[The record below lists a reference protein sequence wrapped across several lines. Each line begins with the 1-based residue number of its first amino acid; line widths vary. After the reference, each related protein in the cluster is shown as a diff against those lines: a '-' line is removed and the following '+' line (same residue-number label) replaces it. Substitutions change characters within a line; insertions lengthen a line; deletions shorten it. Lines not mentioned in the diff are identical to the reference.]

1 MTPAALLD
9 RMAPA
14 ARKRFGSD
22 KRWAQ
27 ACGLSAETLSRL
39 RSRASCDLQTVNAL
53 AAAAGFELALA
64 PASAASMSADISSNF
79 SSNSGGS
86 FSDDFSR
93 AREDELL
100 DLCASGTTEPAH
112 WRAHGGG
119 SGSFFIGGLAMLLA
133 SARGFDRRRYI
144 ELAETLHPGISQPEV
159 FELWLRRSPLRPA
172 RFLPLLRHRRAHAA

>member
-9 RMAPA
+9 LLTPA

-64 PASAASMSADISSNF
+64 PASAASMSADAGGNF
-79 SSNSGGS
+79 GN
-86 FSDDFSR
+86 DFAR
-93 AREDELL
+93 EREDELL
-100 DLCASGTTEPAH
+100 DLCASGTTEPAL
-112 WRAHGGG
+112 WRAHGDS

-133 SARGFDRRRYI
+133 AARGFDRRRYI